1 MEGEFTKKNTVFP
14 QQSLLALV
22 SSTPPEFQ
30 VQISDEYLEDG
41 PFADPAD
48 IIGVSFMAPPT
59 LRTYQIGDKI
69 QNFERRQVR
78 GSTRSTLVSWQL
90 KRWYWRL
97 EA

>member
-30 VQISDEYLEDG
+30 VQITDEYLEDG

-48 IIGVSFMAPPT
+48 IIGVRFMTPQT
-59 LRTYQIGDKI
+59 LQTYQIGDKI
-69 QNFERRQVR
+69 QKLCKKAGWGFYPLHFSLLSMKLLSK
-78 GSTRSTLVSWQL
+78 GL
-90 KRWYWRL
+90 
-97 EA
+97 